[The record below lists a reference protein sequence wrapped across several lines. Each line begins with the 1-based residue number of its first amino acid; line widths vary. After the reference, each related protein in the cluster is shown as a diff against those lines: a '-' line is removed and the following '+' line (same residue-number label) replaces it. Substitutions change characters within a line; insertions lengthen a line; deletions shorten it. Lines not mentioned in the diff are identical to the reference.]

1 MGIVLAG
8 FSLALRS
15 KRAFPRQ
22 NRLNGSQDNRES
34 VPGQLYS
41 ITVGSGW
48 PGDVII
54 TDDVMSLSRPNTL
67 FFQLKKARLFWLF
80 RPFLRASIVA
90 MGMDAI
96 PGISASIQDGFCILR
111 WLYDLRIW
119 RVLRGSRLQ
128 KTDLKTRLAADWKA
142 LAKRP
147 LLYLNEQSNGV
158 STGWL
163 RRQKHNVFHII
174 QGIFK

>member
-1 MGIVLAG
+1 M
-8 FSLALRS
+8 
-15 KRAFPRQ
+15 
-22 NRLNGSQDNRES
+22 
-34 VPGQLYS
+34 
-41 ITVGSGW
+41 GSGW

-67 FFQLKKARLFWLF
+67 FFQPKKARLFWLC

-96 PGISASIQDGFCILR
+96 PGISASIQDGLCILR